1 MHIPLNLLKLGP
13 KIDFHIFGISNPT
26 EELLLRKPTL
36 DSISLSAH
44 NFLFV
49 TIHIYG
55 YTPPP
60 VIWKINL
67 LHFRSPPSNLA
78 CSQAPSPPLLKIPFN
93 SQPSMWKGGKCPLW
107 WLITLQVFKKIDAHY
122 AVSTFAFN
130 WNFLTYL

>member
-1 MHIPLNLLKLGP
+1 MHIPLNLLKMGP

-44 NFLFV
+44 NFHFV

-60 VIWKINL
+60 VI
-67 LHFRSPPSNLA
+67 
-78 CSQAPSPPLLKIPFN
+78 
-93 SQPSMWKGGKCPLW
+93 
-107 WLITLQVFKKIDAHY
+107 
-122 AVSTFAFN
+122 
-130 WNFLTYL
+130 